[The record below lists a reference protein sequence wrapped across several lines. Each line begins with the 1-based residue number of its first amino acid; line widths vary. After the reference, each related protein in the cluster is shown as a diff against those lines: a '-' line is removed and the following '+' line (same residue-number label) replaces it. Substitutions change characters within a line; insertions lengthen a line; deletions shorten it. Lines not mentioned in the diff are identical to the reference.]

1 MVRTKSAVIRLTLVK
16 RASSIVKC
24 LTAVYRPS
32 GRATGTLI
40 VVWYSS
46 ITWWTIRMKIRH
58 RPTDTKSPGPPK
70 RQAASPQA
78 GTQSERMT
86 VRGTA
91 VTTSCT
97 VLSTKRP
104 AEPPA
109 MH

>member
-46 ITWWTIRMKIRH
+46 ITWWTIRMKIR
-58 RPTDTKSPGPPK
+58 DCAAYTKSACRRK
-70 RQAASPQA
+70 RSAAMA
-78 GTQSERMT
+78 DVWR
-86 VRGTA
+86 
-91 VTTSCT
+91 
-97 VLSTKRP
+97 
-104 AEPPA
+104 
-109 MH
+109 